1 MSLRSSLVISMIAVL
16 SIACGESEEVADP
29 ISSVI
34 RTEPPVDFETAATL
48 SEGFQTPES
57 VLYDAEQ
64 DVYFVSNINGS
75 PLETDGNGYI
85 SRIDGDDREVRSKWI
100 DGTAEGVALDAPKGM
115 AIIGDELWV
124 TDITRIRRFDRRSG
138 VPAGA
143 IEIPG
148 ATFMNDLA
156 AGPDDTAYA
165 SDSGMKLGASG
176 FESTG
181 TDAIYRISPEGEVSQ
196 VVASTDLNGPNGIL
210 VDGSNVWAVS
220 FSSNE
225 LYRVDGGSKAD
236 TVTLPSGGLDGIA
249 ATRDGRIFVSSWEGE
264 TIYERTGDGEFVPLI
279 ENLQSPADIGFD
291 SRRDLL
297 LIPLF
302 ELNQVEIRPVS
313 NGSSGAATATT
324 TDTPSS
330 TQ

>member
-1 MSLRSSLVISMIAVL
+1 MSLRSLLAISMIAIL
-16 SIACGESEEVADP
+16 SIACGESEDVADP
-29 ISSVI
+29 ISPVI
-34 RTEPPVDFETAATL
+34 RTETPVDFEAAATL

-75 PLETDGNGYI
+75 PVETDGNGYI
-85 SRIDGDDREVRSKWI
+85 SRIDANDREVQSKWI
-100 DGTAEGVALDAPKGM
+100 DGTAEGIALDAPKGM
-115 AIIGDELWV
+115 ALIGDELWV

-138 VPAGA
+138 APTGT

-165 SDSGMKLGASG
+165 SDSGMRLGESG
-176 FESTG
+176 FESTAS
-181 TDAIYRISPEGEVSQ
+181 DAIYRISAEGEVSQ

-225 LYRVDGGSKAD
+225 LYRVDGGSKAE
-236 TVTLPSGGLDGIA
+236 TVTLPTGGLDGIVA
-249 ATRDGRIFVSSWEGE
+249 SRDGRIFVSSWEGQ
-264 TIYERTGDGEFVPLI
+264 TIYERTADGEFVPLI
-279 ENLQSPADIGFD
+279 ENVQSPADIGFD

-313 NGSSGAATATT
+313 NGSGGAATATT